1 MSQPPIASND
11 RAPDILILGASAR
24 AAAAS
29 ALRAGLR
36 PAAVDLFADV
46 DLQDIAPT
54 RKIDQY
60 PLEFIAAAATFDD
73 CPFVYTGGL
82 ENHPNVVDRIA
93 RDRIVWGN
101 TGEPLIRSRDPFLI
115 DRLLREQNLPRPK
128 LRSRDAP
135 PAPDGVWLLK
145 NFRSSA
151 GQGVRS
157 WDGTHSPRVD
167 EYFQKR
173 VDGVSVSAVY
183 VASADQTRL
192 CGLTRQLVGLLEL
205 NAPPFAWCG
214 SHGPI
219 QLPAPASDQVERTG
233 TLIARQ
239 CGLRGL
245 FGIDFIVDGETAI
258 PVDVNPRYP
267 ASLEVLELA
276 GGRSIFADH
285 CRIFGAHLPE
295 LPNQRGQQTVA
306 KAVLYAKQPLC
317 FPSLT
322 SVPGGDPEVGIPALA
337 DCPAA
342 GTWIRPGEPIC
353 TLFAVGN
360 DAHSCVAELTNR
372 VQACRRKLDMPPQTS
387 PTFQGV
393 LEPLRFR
400 G

>member
-11 RAPDILILGASAR
+11 GMPDILILGASAR

-29 ALRAGLR
+29 ARRAGLR
-36 PAAVDLFADV
+36 PAAIDLFADV
-46 DLQDIAPT
+46 DLQASAPT

-60 PLEFIAAAATFDD
+60 PLEFVAAAASMDD

-82 ENHPNVVDRIA
+82 ENHPDVVDRIA
-93 RDRIVWGN
+93 RNRDVWGN

-115 DRLLREQNLPRPK
+115 DRLLREQNLPRPE
-128 LRSRDAP
+128 LRSRESP
-135 PAPDGVWLLK
+135 PSPDGVWLLK

-151 GQGVRS
+151 GQGVRT
-157 WDGTHSPRVD
+157 WDGTRSPRVD
-167 EYFQKR
+167 EYFQR
-173 VDGVSVSAVY
+173 RIDGVSVSAVY
-183 VASADQTRL
+183 VAGADEARL
-192 CGLTRQLVGLLEL
+192 CGLTRQFVGLPEL

-214 SHGPI
+214 SLGPI
-219 QLPAPASDQVERTG
+219 QLPAPAVDQVKRVG
-233 TLIARQ
+233 MLIARQ
-239 CGLRGL
+239 CDLRGL
-245 FGIDFIVDGETAI
+245 FGIDFIFDGKTAI

-276 GGRSIFADH
+276 QGRSIFAEH
-285 CRIFGAHLPE
+285 CRIFGADLPE
-295 LPNQRGQQTVA
+295 LPNPRGRQTVA

-322 SVPGGDPEVGIPALA
+322 SVPGGDPADGIPSLA

-342 GTWIRPGEPIC
+342 GTRIRPGEPIC

-360 DAHSCVAELTNR
+360 DARSCLAELTNR
-372 VQACRRKLDMPPQTS
+372 VRVCRRELDMSPETPPG
-387 PTFQGV
+387 FEGV
-393 LEPLRFR
+393 LEPPRFR